1 MGRTAGAQILLFM
14 REAECQWY
22 YETRTPKKPNP
33 VKCVGGIPKHE
44 NANVQ
49 IRKRTRAE
57 PEGTKDSTVTD
68 LPSESEEAEP
78 PESWCISDEAE
89 AEVTTESE
97 SAAQANS
104 ARVVN
109 KPVSDSFAGKIGK
122 RGGRASTRMA
132 TMTNSGS
139 IQRKTPWR
147 IGLPSGAGV
156 TAFGSNSPSDQARVA
171 VLCARMPKISKMAR
185 CVSDTKG
192 VSIFGFAVLIK

>member
-122 RGGRASTRMA
+122 ERWARIHKNGDHDQLRVDTAQDSMEDWFAQRGG
-132 TMTNSGS
+132 GDS
-139 IQRKTPWR
+139 IWQ
-147 IGLPSGAGV
+147 
-156 TAFGSNSPSDQARVA
+156 
-171 VLCARMPKISKMAR
+171 
-185 CVSDTKG
+185 
-192 VSIFGFAVLIK
+192 

>member
-1 MGRTAGAQILLFM
+1 MVLRNAYPQKTESRKMCRRDFA
-14 REAECQWY
+14 
-22 YETRTPKKPNP
+22 
-33 VKCVGGIPKHE
+33 KHE

-57 PEGTKDSTVTD
+57 PKTKDSTVTD
-68 LPSESEEAEP
+68 LPSESEEARKP

-122 RGGRASTRMA
+122 ERWARIHKNGDHDQLRVDTAQDSMEDWFAQRGG
-132 TMTNSGS
+132 GDS
-139 IQRKTPWR
+139 IWQ
-147 IGLPSGAGV
+147 
-156 TAFGSNSPSDQARVA
+156 
-171 VLCARMPKISKMAR
+171 
-185 CVSDTKG
+185 
-192 VSIFGFAVLIK
+192 